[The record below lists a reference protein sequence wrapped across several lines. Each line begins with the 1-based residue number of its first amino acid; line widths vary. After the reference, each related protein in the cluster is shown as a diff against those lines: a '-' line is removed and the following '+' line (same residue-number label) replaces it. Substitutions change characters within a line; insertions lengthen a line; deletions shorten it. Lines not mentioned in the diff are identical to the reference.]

1 MHNSSSL
8 RVLAKEELVHWDWSV
23 VLIRGSTCTT
33 IMSLSTLLKF
43 VNSKMV
49 FLLKDKA
56 VVQMVTPFMLQ
67 SLLYTENV
75 LMERSEK
82 AKNSQL
88 NNSSI
93 VISLADKGG
102 LVVTM
107 ERLEY
112 IITIILLSCPTPY
125 EEKR

>member
-1 MHNSSSL
+1 
-8 RVLAKEELVHWDWSV
+8 
-23 VLIRGSTCTT
+23 
-33 IMSLSTLLKF
+33 
-43 VNSKMV
+43 
-49 FLLKDKA
+49 
-56 VVQMVTPFMLQ
+56 
-67 SLLYTENV
+67 
-75 LMERSEK
+75 MERSEK

-112 IITIILLSCPTPY
+112 IITIILLNCPTHY